1 MLSQLGN
8 IPYFHVSKFETTAS
22 VVTWVSGLNDIRDMP
37 VRMGMVSTFLPQQSQ
52 LYKQLCIRGR
62 VKDVWSRGKE
72 EGRMSEEDVKVKG
85 EGGEEND

>member
-37 VRMGMVSTFLPQQSQ
+37 VRMGMVFHLSPAAVATVAALHQRKSEGYVEQ
-52 LYKQLCIRGR
+52 G
-62 VKDVWSRGKE
+62 
-72 EGRMSEEDVKVKG
+72 EGRGDNE
-85 EGGEEND
+85 